1 LLSSLL
7 APVAAMA
14 TTPCY
19 RIDDTGYYP
28 ANTLAAGNRFDYTT
42 TPTSTVPCAGAV
54 LIQEGVVGIAP
65 TAFQHNS
72 GVTSITLPSSL
83 ATIGEYAFQDMSQ
96 LTSISFPATGS
107 LTTIGGSA
115 FIDTPLL
122 TSITLPRG
130 ARYID
135 PQAFSGAT
143 GLVAINVSEP
153 NPYFS
158 SEDGV
163 LFNDDKTTLVA
174 YPSAKTSTSYT
185 VPNNVTAI
193 GAYAFGSVITPRT
206 GVLTD
211 IILPNG
217 LTSIGEG
224 AFKNSSNLRNVNIPS
239 TVTSLG
245 AYAFESA
252 TSVASVSL
260 PEGLLT
266 IGDGAFAFATSL
278 SQLVIPTTVTS
289 LGQGALD
296 GASSLTS
303 LTLPGNLS
311 QPQDGL
317 FSDLS
322 ALSSIAFNSPSSIY
336 RVEDGV
342 LFNTALTTLYRYPAT
357 KAGSTYQ
364 IPSSVTTIARG
375 SFKGAQLLT
384 SITIPSTVTT
394 VEYESFKDT
403 VLLGHVTFGAS
414 VLDSINF
421 EFDGI
426 FGSSVTEVTIASGA
440 TAIPEY
446 GFGGAEAL
454 QTVRIPSTLTT
465 IGIDAFRNATSLSS
479 VIFAPNSQL
488 TEIRSHAFR
497 NASSLESFDFP
508 SALTSIG
515 NSAFR
520 GATALEAIT
529 IPATVTGIDGSA
541 FRGTTALV
549 SVNFE
554 AGSQLEYI
562 ADCAF
567 CGASSLETITIPA
580 LVLDLGWAVFEYATS
595 LRTVFFA
602 PNSRLQTIG
611 GDIFY
616 GASSLQSIS
625 IPATVE
631 YLGSNAFSDATS
643 LSSITIPASV
653 SEIADWTFNG
663 ATALTSFYFL
673 GDAPT
678 VSPSSTH
685 AFTGVPASAKAYIQ
699 PGATGFGNVGDLWNG
714 LTVEI
719 SPYVGAPPV
728 QYPSQNQ
735 NQNQNQN
742 QIAPASS
749 PIAPVINTSLGRIVI
764 SSNAT
769 SFAIVGGNMASITSI
784 KVGGKETKFANQGL
798 GGVVVDF
805 KPTTT
810 GSYDIV
816 IVHAGG
822 TISLLGFAQV
832 VKPYDLTR
840 TVKISQFVGNRPT
853 LAGLRAL
860 DRAFLADKTANRLS
874 CVATVASDSSVEEVA
889 LAEARAK
896 RSCQRIVNHSRNI
909 DSANVQILKDGKPG
923 SKTVIVV
930 TFDRTLDGK

>member
-1 LLSSLL
+1 
-7 APVAAMA
+7 MA

-42 TPTSTVPCAGAV
+42 TPTATVPCSGSV

-83 ATIGEYAFQDMSQ
+83 VTIGEYAFQDMSQ

-107 LTTIGGSA
+107 LTTIGASA

-122 TSITLPRG
+122 TSITLPQG

-174 YPSAKTSTSYT
+174 YPSAKTATSYT
-185 VPNNVTAI
+185 VPNTVTAI
-193 GAYAFGSVITPRT
+193 GAYAFGSVMTPRT

-211 IILPNG
+211 IILPEG

-260 PEGLLT
+260 PAGLLT

-289 LGQGALD
+289 LGYGALD

-303 LTLPGNLS
+303 LTLPGDLS

-322 ALSSIAFNSPSSIY
+322 ALSSIVFNSPSSIY

-384 SITIPSTVTT
+384 SLTIPSTVTT
-394 VEYESFKDT
+394 VEYDSFLDT
-403 VLLGHVTFGAS
+403 ALLSHVTFGAS
-414 VLDSINF
+414 VLDSPNF

-426 FGSSVTEVTIASGA
+426 FGSSVTEVTIAPGA
-440 TAIPEY
+440 TSIPEY

-454 QTVRIPSTLTT
+454 QTVRIPSSVTT

-488 TEIRSHAFR
+488 TEIGGRAFEG
-497 NASSLESFDFP
+497 ASSLESFSFP
-508 SALTSIG
+508 SSLTTIG
-515 NSAFR
+515 PSAFR
-520 GATALEAIT
+520 DATALEAIT
-529 IPATVTGIDGSA
+529 IPAAVTEILTSA
-541 FRGTTALV
+541 FRGTTALA
-549 SVNFE
+549 SVTFE

-562 ADCAF
+562 DNCAF

-580 LVLDLGWAVFEYATS
+580 LVLELGDEVFEYATS

-602 PNSRLQTIG
+602 QNSRLQTIG
-611 GDIFY
+611 DGIFY

-631 YLGSNAFSDATS
+631 NLGSNAFSDATS

-663 ATALTSFYFL
+663 ATSLTSFYFL

-678 VSPSSTH
+678 VSPNSTH

-735 NQNQNQN
+735 NQQ
-742 QIAPASS
+742 QITPASA
-749 PIAPVINTSLGRIVI
+749 PIAPVIDTSLGRIVI

-784 KVGGKETKFANQGL
+784 KVGGKETKFTNQGL

-805 KPTTT
+805 KPVTT

-832 VKPYDLTR
+832 LKPYELTR

-860 DRAFLADKTANRLS
+860 DRAYLADKTANRLS
-874 CVATVASDSSVEEVA
+874 CVATVASDSSVEEIA

-909 DSANVQILKDGKPG
+909 DSANVQVLKDGNPG
-923 SKTVIVV
+923 SKMVIVV

>member
-1 LLSSLL
+1 
-7 APVAAMA
+7 MA

-28 ANTLAAGNRFDYTT
+28 ANTLAAGNRFDYSTNPTT
-42 TPTSTVPCAGAV
+42 TVPCAGSV

-72 GVTSITLPSSL
+72 GVTSISLPSSL
-83 ATIGEYAFQDMSQ
+83 LTIGDYAFQDMSQ

-174 YPSAKTSTSYT
+174 YPSAKTATSYT
-185 VPNNVTAI
+185 VPNSVSAI
-193 GAYAFGSVITPRT
+193 GAYAFGSVMTPRT
-206 GVLTD
+206 GALTD

-245 AYAFESA
+245 RYAFESA

-322 ALSSIAFNSPSSIY
+322 ALSSIVFNSPSSIY
-336 RVEDGV
+336 RLEDGV

-375 SFKGAQLLT
+375 SFKGARLLT

-394 VEYESFKDT
+394 VEYDSFLDT
-403 VLLGHVTFGAS
+403 VLLSHVTFGAS

-454 QTVRIPSTLTT
+454 QTVRIPSSVTT

-488 TEIRSHAFR
+488 TEIRPHAFR

-508 SALTSIG
+508 SALTLIG

-529 IPATVTGIDGSA
+529 IPASVTGIDAHA
-541 FRGTTALV
+541 FRGATALV
-549 SVNFE
+549 SVTFE

-580 LVLDLGWAVFEYATS
+580 LVLDLGWGVFENATS

-663 ATALTSFYFL
+663 ATTLTSFYFL

-678 VSPSSTH
+678 VSPNSTN

-735 NQNQNQN
+735 NQNQQ
-742 QIAPASS
+742 QITPVSS
-749 PIAPVINTSLGRIVI
+749 PMAPVINASLGRIVI

-769 SFAIVGGNMASITSI
+769 SFAIVGGNMALITSI
-784 KVGGKETKFANQGL
+784 KVGGKETKFTNQGL

-805 KPTTT
+805 KPATT

-816 IVHAGG
+816 IAHSGG
-822 TISLLGFAQV
+822 TLSLLGFAQV
-832 VKPYDLTR
+832 VKPYELTR

-860 DRAFLADKTANRLS
+860 DRAYLADKTANRLS
-874 CVATVASDSSVEEVA
+874 CVATVAYDSSVEEVA

-896 RSCQRIVNHSRNI
+896 RSCQRIVNHSRYI
-909 DSANVQILKDGKPG
+909 DSADVQVLKDGKLG
-923 SKTVIVV
+923 SKTVIAV
-930 TFDRTLDGK
+930 TFDRTLNGQ